1 MTRLASFMAVLVLT
15 IGLAGGWFVASGP
28 GPEMPQP
35 AAGASPPAAGAG
47 KEGVNGARGA
57 QVPEFVTALAREL
70 KAEFGDRIDDIT
82 IRARFHDIRSDVI
95 ERFPERG
102 ERWFRRAL
110 RIAFPERADAILELI
125 AKLARY
131 NDWLLT
137 ENRTLMELSPIERSG
152 MLWDKR
158 REIFGD
164 QADMLWAEERAAVSE
179 QRQQVQATLE
189 RLGQADNIS
198 LEETLHQLR
207 SELDETFDGAMRQL
221 INDSGAVSGAFFTLE
236 SVQEKLASLPP
247 EQRQARIDE
256 MRRQL
261 GFSEDA
267 VERMRERD
275 QARER
280 RWSRGK
286 AYMAEREEVM
296 AQFQEES
303 ERERAL
309 QELRREYFE
318 HEAETIRKEEATGFY
333 RYERPRVYGRN

>member
-1 MTRLASFMAVLVLT
+1 MTRFASFMGVLALI
-15 IGLAGGWFVASGP
+15 IGVSGVWFVISGP
-28 GPEMPQP
+28 EPEMPKPGTASDPSP
-35 AAGASPPAAGAG
+35 AAEAGRADTRAG
-47 KEGVNGARGA
+47 EF
-57 QVPEFVTALAREL
+57 PEFVTALAREL

-82 IRARFHDIRSDVI
+82 IRARFHDIRNDVI

-102 ERWFRRAL
+102 ENWFRRAL

-125 AKLARY
+125 AKLERY

-137 ENRTLMELSPIERSG
+137 ENKTLMELSPIERSG

-179 QRQQVQATLE
+179 QRQQVQETLE

-207 SELDETFDGAMRQL
+207 SELDETFDGSMRQL

-247 EQRQARIDE
+247 EQRQERIDE

-275 QARER
+275 QERER
-280 RWSRGK
+280 RWTRGK
-286 AYMAEREEVM
+286 AYMDEREQVM
-296 AQFQEES
+296 ARYQDET
-303 ERERAL
+303 ERKRAL
-309 QELRREYFE
+309 EALRREYFE
-318 HEAETIRKEEATGFY
+318 HEAETIGKEEAIGFY